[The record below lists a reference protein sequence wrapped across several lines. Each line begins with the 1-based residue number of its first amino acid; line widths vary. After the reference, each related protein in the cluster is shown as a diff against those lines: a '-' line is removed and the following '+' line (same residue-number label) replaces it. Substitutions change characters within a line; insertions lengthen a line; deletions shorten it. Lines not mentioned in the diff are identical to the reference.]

1 MPLRKASRA
10 LMSSPF
16 RSWLLVLGLAVVSAG
31 LSGPATAAT
40 IDRVAAVVD
49 NDVLTLSEVYE
60 LGGDY
65 IEQAAASSGGDP
77 KVRRE
82 LELEV
87 LDTLIL
93 RRLISQ
99 EMVRLGMDVTEEEL
113 ERSISDIAGRNGMEM
128 TALRREV
135 ESQGMPWDAYR
146 EEIRENIR
154 QSKFNSYV
162 IQPRIS
168 VNDDEL
174 ADAYRRMFETG
185 HRPKVIDLGAMFFKV
200 PPGADEATVATVMAK
215 ADAARAR
222 VLAGESFAAV
232 STEVDEGG
240 FGRNQGKMGT
250 YEEGQLQAEMATVAF
265 ALGTGE
271 VSSPVVTPRG
281 VFVFTVFDAR
291 LKAPPEMDAVRD
303 QLLDQVY
310 AGRIEEETDQWY
322 RQARRRSAVEV
333 KLLAPGG

>member
-1 MPLRKASRA
+1 MAFRAQMSR
-10 LMSSPF
+10 SS
-16 RSWLLVLGLAVVSAG
+16 RWWTHALAVVGLAG
-31 LSGPATAAT
+31 GSLCLRTPAAAE
-40 IDRVAAVVD
+40 IVDRVAAVVD

-65 IEQAAASSGGDP
+65 IEQAAASSSGDST
-77 KVRRE
+77 VRRD

-99 EMVRLGMDVTEEEL
+99 EMVRLGMDVTDEEL
-113 ERSISDIAGRNGMEM
+113 DRSVADIAGRNSMELS
-128 TALRREV
+128 ALRREV
-135 ESQGMPWDAYR
+135 ESQGMPWASYR
-146 EEIRENIR
+146 EEIRENLR

-168 VNDDEL
+168 VNEDEL

-185 HRPKVIDLGAMFFKV
+185 HRPKVIDLGAMFFKT
-200 PPGADEATVATVMAK
+200 PPGADEAAMGDVMERASSARNRVAGGEAFGAV
-215 ADAARAR
+215 AA
-222 VLAGESFAAV
+222 
-232 STEVDEGG
+232 EVDEGG
-240 FGRNQGKMGT
+240 FGRTQGKMGT

-265 ALGTGE
+265 ALE
-271 VSSPVVTPRG
+271 VGQISEPVVTPRG
-281 VFVFTVFDAR
+281 VFVFTVFEAR
-291 LKAPPEMDAVRD
+291 RKAPPEMESVRD

-322 RQARRRSAVEV
+322 RQARRRSAVEI
-333 KLLAPGG
+333 KLETPGG